1 MYDLIAKVFT
11 SPAGSFGTAFA
22 AVASFIYV
30 AFRLHGHFVRMKAE
44 HGHVR
49 ATCGDLRVRMD
60 ALSEAVHAMRGDV
73 QYVKNTVDSMLNAK
87 QRGDASPLV
96 QAHSPL
102 SLTDSGKSAA
112 AAMGA
117 ESAIAANWAAIR
129 SKMDAEVASSNPYD
143 VQTYC
148 LERIPVAPGEFFP
161 DQDLSAMKFY
171 AFDNGRTLFDCMKV
185 VGVLVRDAYLREKGI
200 PLSALDA
207 QNAGR

>member
-1 MYDLIAKVFT
+1 MYDLIVKVFT

-30 AFRLHGHFVRMKAE
+30 AFRLHGHFARMTAE
-44 HGHVR
+44 HGHVKE
-49 ATCGDLRVRMD
+49 TCGDIKVRMD
-60 ALSEAVHAMRGDV
+60 ALSGAVHAMRGDL
-73 QYVKNTVDSMLNAK
+73 QYVKATIDSMLNAK
-87 QRGDASPLV
+87 QRNDATSFV

-117 ESAIAANWAAIR
+117 ETAIAANWEAIR
-129 SKMDAEVASSNPYD
+129 LKMDAEVGSSNPYD

-148 LERIPVAPGEFFP
+148 LERIPVAPEEFFSEK
-161 DQDLSAMKFY
+161 DLSAMKFY
-171 AFDNGRTLFDCMKV
+171 AFNNGRTLFDCMKV
-185 VGVLVRDAYLREKGI
+185 MGVLVRDAYLREKGI

-207 QNAGR
+207 QNAVK